1 MSMSR
6 SGDADPLQ
14 RWRAWLLDRVF
25 VITMLASLV
34 PSGLIT
40 AQAFTGG
47 PWVHVA
53 LCWTCLALLA
63 VLSRRH
69 WAGYR
74 LRAVSGGFLLYAFGL
89 WLLVHGGSVG
99 MLYMLAVP
107 VLLTVVLN
115 TGVAVVA
122 LVGTTLTLTVVGA
135 MLELPF
141 PMAMGLPGGSWLRWI
156 TISSNLFWLGLLM
169 TLATGFLLRRLRKAL
184 DSQRRGATLLNAVAS
199 QVPGMVFRLRVQP
212 GLAPL
217 FVYASPG
224 SEGVLG
230 VPADQLLADASAMG
244 RGLPEDDL
252 RKFHDGL
259 QRSAKTGEAVVLE
272 LRVQRPGGKTGW
284 AQMQAAAVD
293 RDGAAT
299 ILNGV
304 ITDITERKLADQR
317 IRHQAYTDTL
327 TGLPNRLA
335 LQTQL
340 AQVLDQEGARAALL
354 LVDLDRFKEVNDTR
368 GHGGGDELLVEAG
381 QRLRALTGTEGTLA
395 RVGGDEFV
403 LLLKGPNCEHLSA
416 TLGPRVLAELS
427 RPFSV
432 RGEPVFI
439 SASIGVSLHPDD
451 GLGADALL
459 SSADQALYEAKGSGR
474 NCCVRFS
481 PELQMRAQRRVQLAH
496 DLRHAIERG
505 QLSLV
510 YQPVV
515 DLRSERVRKAEALL
529 RWQHPEFGAV
539 SPAEFVPIAEGSGLI
554 DRLGAWVLET
564 AAVQVP
570 KWRHELDSSFRVAI
584 NHSPLQFRSSQAPGS
599 SWKQVLESLG
609 IPGEALVVEITEG
622 LLLDHCDAL
631 AEQLRELRASGVQV
645 ALDDFGT
652 GYSALAYLH
661 RYEIDMIKIDRSFVS
676 GSAAGRTGRSLCRS
690 ILALAQ
696 ELNLEVV
703 AEGVETAEQR
713 DWLRSAGCHH
723 GQGWLF
729 ARGLPADA
737 FEAWW
742 REHHRDAAAGLL
754 EQPAAATA

>member
-1 MSMSR
+1 MRVSR
-6 SGDADPLQ
+6 SGDPDPLQ

-34 PSGLIT
+34 PSALIT
-40 AQAFTGG
+40 AQAFAGSS
-47 PWVHVA
+47 WEHAV
-53 LCWTCLALLA
+53 LCWACMALLA

-74 LRAVSGGFLLYAFGL
+74 LRAVTGGFLLYAFGL
-89 WLLVHGGSVG
+89 WLLVNGGSVG

-107 VLLTVVLN
+107 VLLTVVMN
-115 TGVAVVA
+115 TTVAVAA
-122 LVGTTLTLTVVGA
+122 LVGTTLTLTFVGA

-141 PMAMGLPGGSWLRWI
+141 PMAMGLPGGSWLRWV

-169 TLATGFLLRRLRKAL
+169 TLATGFLLLRLRKAL
-184 DSQRRGATLLNAVAS
+184 ESQRRGATLLNAVAS

-212 GLAPL
+212 GLDPL

-224 SEGVLG
+224 AEGVLG
-230 VPADQLLADASAMG
+230 VPADQLLADASALS

-252 RKFHDGL
+252 RQL
-259 QRSAKTGEAVVLE
+259 QEAMQQSAKTGEPVALE
-272 LRVQRPGGKTGW
+272 LRVQRADGRTGW
-284 AQMQAAAVD
+284 VHVQAAVVD

-335 LQTQL
+335 FQAQL
-340 AQVLDQEGARAALL
+340 AQALDQEGVRVALL
-354 LVDLDRFKEVNDTR
+354 LMDLDRFKEVNDTQ

-381 QRLRALTGTEGTLA
+381 RRLQAAAGSQGTLA
-395 RVGGDEFV
+395 RAGGDEFV
-403 LLLKGPNCEHLSA
+403 MLLAGPDCESSA
-416 TLGPRVLAELS
+416 ASLGARILADLS

-439 SASIGVSLHPDD
+439 SASVGVSLHPND
-451 GLGADALL
+451 GLGADVLF
-459 SSADQALYEAKGSGR
+459 SCADQALYEAKGSGR
-474 NCCVRFS
+474 NRCIRFS
-481 PELQMRAQRRVQLAH
+481 PALQLRAQRRVQLAH

-515 DLRSERVRKAEALL
+515 DLRSEHVCKAEALL
-529 RWQHPEFGAV
+529 RWQHPELGAV
-539 SPAEFVPIAEGSGLI
+539 SPAEFVPIAESSGLI

-564 AAVQVP
+564 AACQVAR
-570 KWRHELDSSFRVAI
+570 WRRELDPSFRVAI
-584 NHSPLQFRSSQAPGS
+584 NHSPLQFRSAQAPGS
-599 SWKQVLESLG
+599 SWKLQLEALG

-622 LLLDHCDAL
+622 LLLDHSDAL

-661 RYEIDMIKIDRSFVS
+661 RYEIDLIKIDRSFVS
-676 GSAAGRTGRSLCRS
+676 GAAAGRTGRSLCRS

-696 ELNLEVV
+696 ELHLEVV
-703 AEGVETAEQR
+703 AEGVETSEQR
-713 DWLRSAGCHH
+713 DWLRSVGCHH

-729 ARGLPADA
+729 ARGLPAGA
-737 FEAWW
+737 FDDWW
-742 REHHRDAAAGLL
+742 REHHRHPAAGLR
-754 EQPAAATA
+754 EQCAVAAA